1 MKYYL
6 IGLPGSGKSTIGR
19 ELAHE
24 LKYKFI
30 DTDRLIERKYGNIS
44 NIFKEHGEAYFRDIE
59 SETLKGLMELDNVV
73 ISCGGGI
80 VEREINKSYMNG
92 IVVYLDASLREI
104 NNRLANDT
112 SRPLM
117 ATNSVMDLYKRRH
130 QKYDSFKT
138 FRVKNQII
146 SKAIKDIKKETSRL
160 CKKNKF

>member
-30 DTDRLIERKYGNIS
+30 DTDKLIEGKYGNIS
-44 NIFKEHGEAYFRDIE
+44 NVFKEHGEAYFRDVE
-59 SETLKGLMELDNVV
+59 SEILKSLMCLDNVV

-92 IVVYLDASLREI
+92 IIVYLDASLKEI

>member
-24 LKYKFI
+24 LNFKFV
-30 DTDRLIERKYGNIS
+30 DTDRLIEKKYGNIS
-44 NIFKEHGEAYFRDIE
+44 KIFNEHGESYFRDIE
-59 SETLKGLMELDNVV
+59 TETLKGLMDLDDVV

-80 VEREINKSYMNG
+80 VEREINKEYMNG
-92 IVVYLDASLREI
+92 IVVYLDASLKEI
-104 NNRLANDT
+104 NNRLTNDS

-130 QKYDSFKT
+130 QKYDSFKS
-138 FRVKNQII
+138 FRIKNQII
-146 SKAIKDIKKETSRL
+146 SKAIKDIKKETLKR

>member
-30 DTDRLIERKYGNIS
+30 DTDKLIEGKYGNIS
-44 NIFKEHGEAYFRDIE
+44 NIFKEHGEAYFRDVE
-59 SETLKGLMELDNVV
+59 SEILKSLMCLDNVV

-92 IVVYLDASLREI
+92 IVVYLDASLKEI
-104 NNRLANDT
+104 NNRLAN
-112 SRPLM
+112 
-117 ATNSVMDLYKRRH
+117 AVMDLYKRRH

>member
-24 LKYKFI
+24 LSFKFV
-30 DTDRLIERKYGNIS
+30 DTDRLIEKKYGNIS
-44 NIFKEHGEAYFRDIE
+44 KIFNEHGESYFRDIE
-59 SETLKGLMELDNVV
+59 TETLKGLMDLDDVV

-80 VEREINKSYMNG
+80 VEREINKEYMNG
-92 IVVYLDASLREI
+92 IVVYLDASLKEI
-104 NNRLANDT
+104 NNRLTNDS

-130 QKYDSFKT
+130 QKYDSFKS
-138 FRVKNQII
+138 FRIKNQII
-146 SKAIKDIKKETSRL
+146 SKAIKDIKKETLKR

>member
-30 DTDRLIERKYGNIS
+30 DTDKLIEGKYGNIS
-44 NIFKEHGEAYFRDIE
+44 NIFKEH
-59 SETLKGLMELDNVV
+59 
-73 ISCGGGI
+73 GGGI

-92 IVVYLDASLREI
+92 IVVYLDASLKEI

>member
-30 DTDRLIERKYGNIS
+30 DTDKLIEGKYGNIS
-44 NIFKEHGEAYFRDIE
+44 NKHGQAYFRDVE
-59 SETLKGLMELDNVV
+59 SEILKSLMCLDNVV

-92 IVVYLDASLREI
+92 IVVYLDASLKEI

>member
-24 LKYKFI
+24 LNFKFV
-30 DTDRLIERKYGNIS
+30 DTDRLIEKKYGNIS
-44 NIFKEHGEAYFRDIE
+44 KIFKEHGESYFRDIE
-59 SETLKGLMELDNVV
+59 TETLKGLMNLDDVV

-80 VEREINKSYMNG
+80 VEREINKEYMNG
-92 IVVYLDASLREI
+92 IVVYLDASLKEI
-104 NNRLANDT
+104 NNRLTNDS

-130 QKYDSFKT
+130 QKYDSFKS
-138 FRVKNQII
+138 FRIKNQII
-146 SKAIKDIKKETSRL
+146 SKAIKDIKKETLKR

>member
-30 DTDRLIERKYGNIS
+30 DTDRLIERKYGKIS

-59 SETLKGLMELDNVV
+59 SETLKSLMELDNVV

-80 VEREINKSYMNG
+80 IEREINKSYMNG
-92 IVVYLDASLREI
+92 IVVYLDASLKEI

>member
-24 LKYKFI
+24 LNFKFV
-30 DTDRLIERKYGNIS
+30 DTDRLIEKKYGNIS
-44 NIFKEHGEAYFRDIE
+44 KIFNEHGESYFRDIE
-59 SETLKGLMELDNVV
+59 TETLKGLMDLDDVV

-80 VEREINKSYMNG
+80 VEREINKEYMNG
-92 IVVYLDASLREI
+92 IVVYLDASLKEI
-104 NNRLANDT
+104 NNRLTNDS

-117 ATNSVMDLYKRRH
+117 ANNSVMDLYKRRH
-130 QKYDSFKT
+130 QKYDSFKS
-138 FRVKNQII
+138 FRIKNQII
-146 SKAIKDIKKETSRL
+146 SKAIKDIKKETLKR

>member
-30 DTDRLIERKYGNIS
+30 DTDKLIEGKYGNIS
-44 NIFKEHGEAYFRDIE
+44 NIFKEHGEAYFRDVE
-59 SETLKGLMELDNVV
+59 SEILKSLMCLDNVV

-92 IVVYLDASLREI
+92 IVVYLDASL
-104 NNRLANDT
+104 
-112 SRPLM
+112 
-117 ATNSVMDLYKRRH
+117 KR
-130 QKYDSFKT
+130 
-138 FRVKNQII
+138 
-146 SKAIKDIKKETSRL
+146 
-160 CKKNKF
+160 NK

>member
-24 LKYKFI
+24 LNFKFV
-30 DTDRLIERKYGNIS
+30 DTDRLIEKKYGNIS
-44 NIFKEHGEAYFRDIE
+44 KIFNEHGESYFRDIE
-59 SETLKGLMELDNVV
+59 TEILKGLMDLDDVV

-80 VEREINKSYMNG
+80 VEREINKEYMNG
-92 IVVYLDASLREI
+92 IVVYLDASLKEI
-104 NNRLANDT
+104 NNRLTNDS

-130 QKYDSFKT
+130 QKYDSFKS
-138 FRVKNQII
+138 FRIKNQII
-146 SKAIKDIKKETSRL
+146 SKAIKDIKKETLKR

>member
-24 LKYKFI
+24 LNFKFV
-30 DTDRLIERKYGNIS
+30 DTDRLIEKKYGNIS
-44 NIFKEHGEAYFRDIE
+44 KIFNEHGESYFRDIE
-59 SETLKGLMELDNVV
+59 TETLKGLMDLDDVV

-80 VEREINKSYMNG
+80 VEREINKEYMNG
-92 IVVYLDASLREI
+92 IVVYLDASLKEI
-104 NNRLANDT
+104 NSRLTNDS

-130 QKYDSFKT
+130 QKYDSFKS
-138 FRVKNQII
+138 FRIKNQII
-146 SKAIKDIKKETSRL
+146 SKAIKDIKKETLKR